1 MELVDLMKEV
11 EVMKVV
17 EVVVMGGV
25 CDIVVRK
32 CGGVTVVT

>member
-1 MELVDLMKEV
+1 M
-11 EVMKVV
+11 EVMEVMEV
-17 EVVVMGGV
+17 LEVLEVVVIGGGV

>member
-1 MELVDLMKEV
+1 MDL
-11 EVMKVV
+11 
-17 EVVVMGGV
+17 EVVLVLEMVVVCGVVWCGV

>member
-1 MELVDLMKEV
+1 MLA
-11 EVMKVV
+11 
-17 EVVVMGGV
+17 GGGGGGGGGGGL